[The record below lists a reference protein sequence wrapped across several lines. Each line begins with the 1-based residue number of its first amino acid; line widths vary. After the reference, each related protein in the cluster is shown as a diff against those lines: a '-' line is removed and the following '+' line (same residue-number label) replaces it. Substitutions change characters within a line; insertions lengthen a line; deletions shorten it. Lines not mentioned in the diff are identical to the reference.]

1 MKIIIIGATGT
12 IGRAVVDLLAPGHEI
27 VRVGHQRGDFK
38 VDIASKASIRKLF
51 EAVGNFDAVVS
62 AAGQAK
68 FGELDRLRDEDYM
81 LGLEHK
87 LMGQV
92 NLVRVGQNYIN
103 NNGSFTLTSG
113 VLLASGSRPR
123 STAIENGLLVI
134 LRGVNLLGIN
144 SVATP
149 RPARLKVWERLA
161 TDLMPG
167 QLDLIGTRTVPLSGL
182 GEIFAGYLEGKVR
195 GRTVVDLYD

>member
-1 MKIIIIGATGT
+1 MKIIVIGATGT

-113 VLLASGSRPR
+113 VLSQNP
-123 STAIENGLLVI
+123 
-134 LRGVNLLGIN
+134 
-144 SVATP
+144 
-149 RPARLKVWERLA
+149 
-161 TDLMPG
+161 MPG
-167 QLDLIGTRTVPLSGL
+167 STSISMINAGIEGFVRAAALELQRGIRVNVVSPIWVKETMVAMGMDSSEGMPAAQVALAYQESVLGKRQGEVLDVRH
-182 GEIFAGYLEGKVR
+182 FA
-195 GRTVVDLYD
+195 